1 MKIFLIGPMGSGKST
16 IGKVLSERLEYDF
29 YDTDK
34 LVEKVV
40 GKKIKEIFE
49 QNGEQYF
56 RLKESEELVKT
67 RKLKNAVIATGG
79 GIIENKKNRLFLK
92 EEKKVIFLDSSIERQ
107 YDRTKES
114 QKRPLLN
121 NGDSMKI
128 LKKFISKKTEFLSG
142 SVKIKNFYGQ
152 FNRCLLYTSPS
163 PRDEL

>member
-1 MKIFLIGPMGSGKST
+1 MKVFLIGPMGSGKST

-56 RLKESEELVKT
+56 RLKESEELDKT
-67 RKLKNAVIATGG
+67 RKLKNVVIATGG
-79 GIIENKKNRLFLK
+79 GIIENEKNRLFLK
-92 EEKKVIFLDSSIERQ
+92 DEKKVIFLDSSVERQ

-128 LKKFISKKTEFLSG
+128 LKNLYQKRLSFYQEVSKLKISMDNLTEGKIFEKILDFL
-142 SVKIKNFYGQ
+142 
-152 FNRCLLYTSPS
+152 
-163 PRDEL
+163 D

>member
-56 RLKESEELVKT
+56 RLKESEELDKT

-79 GIIENKKNRLFLK
+79 GIIENEENRLFLK

-128 LKKFISKKTEFLSG
+128 LKNLYQKRLSFYQEVSKLKISMDNLTEGKVFEKILDFL
-142 SVKIKNFYGQ
+142 N
-152 FNRCLLYTSPS
+152 
-163 PRDEL
+163 

>member
-56 RLKESEELVKT
+56 RLKESEELDKT

-79 GIIENKKNRLFLK
+79 GIIENEKNRLFLK

-128 LKKFISKKTEFLSG
+128 LKNLYQKRLSFYQEVSKLKISMDNLTEGKIIEEILDFL
-142 SVKIKNFYGQ
+142 
-152 FNRCLLYTSPS
+152 
-163 PRDEL
+163 D

>member
-49 QNGEQYF
+49 KNGEQYF
-56 RLKESEELVKT
+56 RLKESEELDKT

-79 GIIENKKNRLFLK
+79 GIIENEKNRLFLK

-128 LKKFISKKTEFLSG
+128 LKNLYQKRLSFYQEVSKLKISMDNLTEGKIFEKILDFL
-142 SVKIKNFYGQ
+142 
-152 FNRCLLYTSPS
+152 
-163 PRDEL
+163 D

>member
-1 MKIFLIGPMGSGKST
+1 MGSGKST

-56 RLKESEELVKT
+56 RLKESEELDKT

-79 GIIENKKNRLFLK
+79 GIIENEKNRLLLK

-128 LKKFISKKTEFLSG
+128 LKNLYQKRLSFYQEVSKLKISMDNLTEGKIFEKILDFL
-142 SVKIKNFYGQ
+142 
-152 FNRCLLYTSPS
+152 
-163 PRDEL
+163 D

>member
-56 RLKESEELVKT
+56 RLKESEELDKT
-67 RKLKNAVIATGG
+67 RKLKNVVIATGG
-79 GIIENKKNRLFLK
+79 GIIENEKNRLFLK

-128 LKKFISKKTEFLSG
+128 LKNLYQKRLSFYQEVSKLKISMDNLTEGKIFEKILDFL
-142 SVKIKNFYGQ
+142 
-152 FNRCLLYTSPS
+152 
-163 PRDEL
+163 D

>member
-56 RLKESEELVKT
+56 RLKESEELDKT

-128 LKKFISKKTEFLSG
+128 LKNLYQKRLSFYQEVSKLKISMDNLTEGKIFEKILDFL
-142 SVKIKNFYGQ
+142 
-152 FNRCLLYTSPS
+152 
-163 PRDEL
+163 D

>member
-56 RLKESEELVKT
+56 RLKESEELDKT

-79 GIIENKKNRLFLK
+79 GIIENEKNRLFLK

-107 YDRTKES
+107 YHRTKES

-128 LKKFISKKTEFLSG
+128 LKNLYQKRLSFYQEVSKLKISMDNLTEGKIFEKILDFLD
-142 SVKIKNFYGQ
+142 
-152 FNRCLLYTSPS
+152 L
-163 PRDEL
+163 

>member
-56 RLKESEELVKT
+56 RLKESEELYKT

-79 GIIENKKNRLFLK
+79 GIIENEKNRLFLK

-128 LKKFISKKTEFLSG
+128 LKNLYQKRLSFYQEVSKLKISMDNLTEGKIFEKILDFL
-142 SVKIKNFYGQ
+142 
-152 FNRCLLYTSPS
+152 
-163 PRDEL
+163 D

>member
-56 RLKESEELVKT
+56 RLKESEELDKT

-79 GIIENKKNRLFLK
+79 GIIENEKNRLFLK

-128 LKKFISKKTEFLSG
+128 LKELYQKRLSFYQEVSKLKISMDNLTEGKIFEKILDFL
-142 SVKIKNFYGQ
+142 
-152 FNRCLLYTSPS
+152 
-163 PRDEL
+163 D

>member
-16 IGKVLSERLEYDF
+16 IGKVLSKRLEYDF

-56 RLKESEELVKT
+56 RLKESEELDKT

-79 GIIENKKNRLFLK
+79 GIIENEKNRLFLK

-128 LKKFISKKTEFLSG
+128 LKNLYQKRLSFYQEVSKLKISMDNLTEGKIFEKILDFL
-142 SVKIKNFYGQ
+142 
-152 FNRCLLYTSPS
+152 
-163 PRDEL
+163 D

>member
-16 IGKVLSERLEYDF
+16 IGKVLAERLEYDF

-40 GKKIKEIFE
+40 EKKIKEIFE

-56 RLKESEELVKT
+56 RLKESEELDKT

-79 GIIENKKNRLFLK
+79 GIIENEKNRLFLK

-128 LKKFISKKTEFLSG
+128 LKNLYQKRLSFYQEVSKLKISMDNLTEGKIFEKILDFL
-142 SVKIKNFYGQ
+142 
-152 FNRCLLYTSPS
+152 
-163 PRDEL
+163 D

>member
-16 IGKVLSERLEYDF
+16 IGKVLSEKLEYDF

-56 RLKESEELVKT
+56 RLKESEELDKT

-79 GIIENKKNRLFLK
+79 GIIENEENRLFLK
-92 EEKKVIFLDSSIERQ
+92 EEKKVIFLDSSIERK

-128 LKKFISKKTEFLSG
+128 LKNLYQKRLSFYQEVSKLKISMDNLTEGKIFEKILDFL
-142 SVKIKNFYGQ
+142 
-152 FNRCLLYTSPS
+152 
-163 PRDEL
+163 D

>member
-56 RLKESEELVKT
+56 RLKESEELDKT

-79 GIIENKKNRLFLK
+79 GIIENEKNRLFLK
-92 EEKKVIFLDSSIERQ
+92 EEKKVIFLDSSVERQ

-128 LKKFISKKTEFLSG
+128 LKNLYQKRLSFYQEVSKLKISMDNLTEGKIFEKILDFL
-142 SVKIKNFYGQ
+142 
-152 FNRCLLYTSPS
+152 
-163 PRDEL
+163 D

>member
-56 RLKESEELVKT
+56 RLKESEELDKT

-79 GIIENKKNRLFLK
+79 GIIENEKNRLFLK

-128 LKKFISKKTEFLSG
+128 LKNLYQKRLSFYQEVSKLKISMDNLTEGKIFEEILDFL
-142 SVKIKNFYGQ
+142 
-152 FNRCLLYTSPS
+152 
-163 PRDEL
+163 D

>member
-34 LVEKVV
+34 LVEKAV

-56 RLKESEELVKT
+56 RLKESEELDKT
-67 RKLKNAVIATGG
+67 RKLKNVVIATGG
-79 GIIENKKNRLFLK
+79 GIIENEKNRLFLK
-92 EEKKVIFLDSSIERQ
+92 DEKKVIFLDSSLERQ

-128 LKKFISKKTEFLSG
+128 LKNLYQKRLSFYQEVSKLKISMDNLTERKIFEKILNFLD
-142 SVKIKNFYGQ
+142 K
-152 FNRCLLYTSPS
+152 
-163 PRDEL
+163 

>member
-16 IGKVLSERLEYDF
+16 IGKVLSEKLEYDF

-56 RLKESEELVKT
+56 RLKESEELDKT

-79 GIIENKKNRLFLK
+79 GIIENEKNRLFLK

-128 LKKFISKKTEFLSG
+128 LKNLYQKRLSFYLEVSKLKISMDNLTEGKIFEKILDFL
-142 SVKIKNFYGQ
+142 
-152 FNRCLLYTSPS
+152 
-163 PRDEL
+163 D

>member
-56 RLKESEELVKT
+56 RLKESEELDKT

-79 GIIENKKNRLFLK
+79 GIIENEKNRLFLK

-114 QKRPLLN
+114 KKRPLLN

-128 LKKFISKKTEFLSG
+128 LKELYQKRLSFYQEVSKLKISMDNLTEGKIFEKILDFL
-142 SVKIKNFYGQ
+142 
-152 FNRCLLYTSPS
+152 
-163 PRDEL
+163 D

>member
-1 MKIFLIGPMGSGKST
+1 MKIFLIGPMGSGIST

-56 RLKESEELVKT
+56 RLKESEELDKT

-79 GIIENKKNRLFLK
+79 GIIENEKNRLFLK

-128 LKKFISKKTEFLSG
+128 LKNLYQKRLSFYQEVSKLKISMDNLTEGKIFEKILDFL
-142 SVKIKNFYGQ
+142 
-152 FNRCLLYTSPS
+152 
-163 PRDEL
+163 D

>member
-56 RLKESEELVKT
+56 RLKESEELDKT

-79 GIIENKKNRLFLK
+79 GIIENEKNRLFLK
-92 EEKKVIFLDSSIERQ
+92 EEKKVIFLDSTIERQ

-121 NGDSMKI
+121 NEDSMKI
-128 LKKFISKKTEFLSG
+128 LKNLYQKRQS
-142 SVKIKNFYGQ
+142 FYQ
-152 FNRCLLYTSPS
+152 EVS
-163 PRDEL
+163 

>member
-1 MKIFLIGPMGSGKST
+1 MKVFLVGPMGSGIST

-56 RLKESEELVKT
+56 RLKESEELDKT

-79 GIIENKKNRLFLK
+79 GIIENEKNRLFLK

-128 LKKFISKKTEFLSG
+128 LKNLYQKRLSFYQEVSKLKISMDNLTEGKIFEKILDFL
-142 SVKIKNFYGQ
+142 
-152 FNRCLLYTSPS
+152 
-163 PRDEL
+163 D

>member
-56 RLKESEELVKT
+56 RLKESEELDKT

-79 GIIENKKNRLFLK
+79 GIIENEKNRLFLK

-128 LKKFISKKTEFLSG
+128 LKNLYQKRLSFYLEVSKLKISMDNLAEGKIFEKILDFL
-142 SVKIKNFYGQ
+142 
-152 FNRCLLYTSPS
+152 
-163 PRDEL
+163 D

>member
-56 RLKESEELVKT
+56 RLKESEELDKT
-67 RKLKNAVIATGG
+67 RKLKNVVIATGG
-79 GIIENKKNRLFLK
+79 GIIENEKNRLFLK
-92 EEKKVIFLDSSIERQ
+92 DEKKVIFLDSSLERQ

-128 LKKFISKKTEFLSG
+128 LKNLYQKRLSFYQEVSKLKISMDNLTERKIFEKILNFLD
-142 SVKIKNFYGQ
+142 K
-152 FNRCLLYTSPS
+152 
-163 PRDEL
+163 

>member
-16 IGKVLSERLEYDF
+16 IGKVLAERLEYDF

-56 RLKESEELVKT
+56 RLKESEELDKT

-79 GIIENKKNRLFLK
+79 GIIENEKNRLFLK

-128 LKKFISKKTEFLSG
+128 LKNLYQKRLSFYQEVSKLKISMDNLTEGKIFEKILDFL
-142 SVKIKNFYGQ
+142 
-152 FNRCLLYTSPS
+152 
-163 PRDEL
+163 D

>member
-56 RLKESEELVKT
+56 RLKESEELDKT

-79 GIIENKKNRLFLK
+79 GIIENEKNRLFLK

-128 LKKFISKKTEFLSG
+128 LKNLYQKRLSFYQEVSKLKISMDNLTEGKIFEKILDFL
-142 SVKIKNFYGQ
+142 
-152 FNRCLLYTSPS
+152 
-163 PRDEL
+163 D

>member
-16 IGKVLSERLEYDF
+16 IGKVLSEKLEDDF

-56 RLKESEELVKT
+56 RLKESEELDKT

-79 GIIENKKNRLFLK
+79 GIIENEKNRLFLK

-128 LKKFISKKTEFLSG
+128 LKNLYQKRLSFYQEVSKLKISMDNLTEGKIFEKILDFL
-142 SVKIKNFYGQ
+142 
-152 FNRCLLYTSPS
+152 
-163 PRDEL
+163 D

>member
-56 RLKESEELVKT
+56 RLKESEELDKT

-79 GIIENKKNRLFLK
+79 GIIENEKNRLFLK
-92 EEKKVIFLDSSIERQ
+92 EEKKVIFLDSSIKRQ

-128 LKKFISKKTEFLSG
+128 LKNLYQKRLSFYQEVSKLKISMDNLTEGKIIEKILDFL
-142 SVKIKNFYGQ
+142 
-152 FNRCLLYTSPS
+152 
-163 PRDEL
+163 D

>member
-56 RLKESEELVKT
+56 RLIESEELNKT
-67 RKLKNAVIATGG
+67 RKLKKAVIATGG
-79 GIIENKKNRLFLK
+79 GIIENEENRSFLK
-92 EEKKVIFLDSSIERQ
+92 EEKKVIFLDSSVQRQ

-128 LKKFISKKTEFLSG
+128 LKNLYQKRLSFYEEVSKLKISMDNLTEGKILEKILHFL
-142 SVKIKNFYGQ
+142 
-152 FNRCLLYTSPS
+152 
-163 PRDEL
+163 D

>member
-56 RLKESEELVKT
+56 RLKESEELDKT

-79 GIIENKKNRLFLK
+79 GIIENEKNRLLLK

-128 LKKFISKKTEFLSG
+128 LKNLYQKRLSFYQEVSKLKISMDNLTERKIFEKILDFL
-142 SVKIKNFYGQ
+142 
-152 FNRCLLYTSPS
+152 
-163 PRDEL
+163 D

>member
-29 YDTDK
+29 YDTDE

-56 RLKESEELVKT
+56 RLKESEELDKT

-79 GIIENKKNRLFLK
+79 GIIENEKNRLFLK

-128 LKKFISKKTEFLSG
+128 LKNLYQKRLSFYQEVSKLKISMDNLTEGKIFEKILDFL
-142 SVKIKNFYGQ
+142 
-152 FNRCLLYTSPS
+152 
-163 PRDEL
+163 D

>member
-1 MKIFLIGPMGSGKST
+1 MGSGKST

-56 RLKESEELVKT
+56 RLKESEELDKT

-79 GIIENKKNRLFLK
+79 GIIENEKYRLFLK

-128 LKKFISKKTEFLSG
+128 LKNLYQKRLSFYQEVSKLKISMDNLTEGKIFEKILDFL
-142 SVKIKNFYGQ
+142 
-152 FNRCLLYTSPS
+152 
-163 PRDEL
+163 D

>member
-16 IGKVLSERLEYDF
+16 IGKVLSERLESDF

-56 RLKESEELVKT
+56 RLKESEELDKT

-79 GIIENKKNRLFLK
+79 GIIENEKNRLFLK
-92 EEKKVIFLDSSIERQ
+92 EEKKVIFLESSIERQ

-128 LKKFISKKTEFLSG
+128 LKNLYQKRLSFYQEVSKLKISMDNLTEG
-142 SVKIKNFYGQ
+142 KIFEKI
-152 FNRCLLYTSPS
+152 L
-163 PRDEL
+163 DW

>member
-16 IGKVLSERLEYDF
+16 IGKVLAERLEYDF

-56 RLKESEELVKT
+56 RLKESEELDKT

-79 GIIENKKNRLFLK
+79 GIIENEKNRLFLK
-92 EEKKVIFLDSSIERQ
+92 KEKKVIFLDSSIERQ

-128 LKKFISKKTEFLSG
+128 LKNLYQKRLSFYQEVSKLKISMDNLTEGKIFEKILDFL
-142 SVKIKNFYGQ
+142 
-152 FNRCLLYTSPS
+152 
-163 PRDEL
+163 D

>member
-56 RLKESEELVKT
+56 RLKESEELDKT
-67 RKLKNAVIATGG
+67 RKLKNVVIATGG
-79 GIIENKKNRLFLK
+79 GIIENEKNRLFLK
-92 EEKKVIFLDSSIERQ
+92 DEKKVIFLDSSLERQ

-128 LKKFISKKTEFLSG
+128 LKNLYQKRLSFYQEVSKLKISMDNLTEGKIIEKILDFL
-142 SVKIKNFYGQ
+142 
-152 FNRCLLYTSPS
+152 
-163 PRDEL
+163 D

>member
-1 MKIFLIGPMGSGKST
+1 MGSGKST

-40 GKKIKEIFE
+40 GKKIKEIFD

-56 RLKESEELVKT
+56 RLKESEELDKT

-79 GIIENKKNRLFLK
+79 GIIENEKNRLFLK

-128 LKKFISKKTEFLSG
+128 LKNLYQKRLSFYQEVSKLKISMDNLTEGKIFEKILDFL
-142 SVKIKNFYGQ
+142 
-152 FNRCLLYTSPS
+152 
-163 PRDEL
+163 D

>member
-56 RLKESEELVKT
+56 RLKESKELDKT

-79 GIIENKKNRLFLK
+79 GIIENEKNRLFLK
-92 EEKKVIFLDSSIERQ
+92 EEKKVIFLESSIERQ

-128 LKKFISKKTEFLSG
+128 LKNLYQKRLSFYQEVSKLKISMDNLTEGKIFEKILDFL
-142 SVKIKNFYGQ
+142 
-152 FNRCLLYTSPS
+152 
-163 PRDEL
+163 D

>member
-16 IGKVLSERLEYDF
+16 IGKVLSEKLEYDF

-40 GKKIKEIFE
+40 GKKIKEIFD

-56 RLKESEELVKT
+56 RLKESEELDKT

-79 GIIENKKNRLFLK
+79 GIIENEKNRLFLK

-128 LKKFISKKTEFLSG
+128 LKNLYQKRLSFYQEVSKLKISMDNLTEGKIFEKILDFL
-142 SVKIKNFYGQ
+142 
-152 FNRCLLYTSPS
+152 
-163 PRDEL
+163 D

>member
-1 MKIFLIGPMGSGKST
+1 MKIFFIGPMGSGKST

-56 RLKESEELVKT
+56 RLKESEELDKT

-79 GIIENKKNRLFLK
+79 GIIENEKNRLFLK

-128 LKKFISKKTEFLSG
+128 LKILYQKRLSFYQEVSKLKISMDNLTEGKIFEKILDFL
-142 SVKIKNFYGQ
+142 
-152 FNRCLLYTSPS
+152 
-163 PRDEL
+163 D

>member
-56 RLKESEELVKT
+56 RLKESEELDKT

-79 GIIENKKNRLFLK
+79 GIIENEKNRLFLK

-114 QKRPLLN
+114 QKRPLLL
-121 NGDSMKI
+121 SLI
-128 LKKFISKKTEFLSG
+128 HISEPT
-142 SVKIKNFYGQ
+142 
-152 FNRCLLYTSPS
+152 R
-163 PRDEL
+163 RM